1 MKFVPLEIEGVR
13 GIVGQAQ
20 SDSRGHLIRVWDTST
35 ILKDFG
41 LKQASV
47 VTNPLEGTL
56 RGLHFQTSPFSE
68 NKVVQCISGK
78 VFDVIV
84 DIRHQSKTYGQ
95 HLGLILGPSEPYFGL
110 IVPAGCAHGYLTL
123 ENNSTL
129 VYFMDKVHSREHA
142 KGLKWNDTKLG
153 ISWPR
158 IPKLVSAQD
167 MTWADFL
174 QSNPE
179 S

>member
-20 SDSRGHLIRVWDTST
+20 TDSRGHLIRVWDSNT
-35 ILKDFG
+35 ILKDFE

-47 VTNPLEGTL
+47 VTNPRERTL
-56 RGLHFQTSPFSE
+56 RGLHFQDSPFLE

-78 VFDVIV
+78 VFDVIL
-84 DIRHQSKTYGQ
+84 DLRSDSKTYGQ
-95 HLGLILGPSEPYFGL
+95 HLELMIGPFETYLGL

-129 VYFMDKVHSREHA
+129 VYFMDREYSANHSR
-142 KGLKWNDTKLG
+142 GIRWNDPAFVFN
-153 ISWPR
+153 WPLE
-158 IPKLVSAQD
+158 PTLVSEND
-167 MTWADFL
+167 SNWADFIL
-174 QSNPE
+174 
-179 S
+179 